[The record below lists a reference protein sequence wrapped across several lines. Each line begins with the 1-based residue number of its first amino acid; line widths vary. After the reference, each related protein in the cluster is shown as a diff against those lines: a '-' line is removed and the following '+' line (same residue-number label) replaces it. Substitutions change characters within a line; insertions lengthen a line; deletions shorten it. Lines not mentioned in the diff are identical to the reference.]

1 MAEPGDLPPAD
12 APLDHQGHDHDDDL
26 IGFATP
32 ASLQGRLRVSVAVI
46 SRCKVRDASSP
57 GDADPRL
64 RLVVV
69 EYLDDSRHRLV
80 EIHVDLHKPAVQSE
94 RKNEAQRVR
103 GFRVENSERLHE
115 VPVDEVADETQ
126 GELRRH
132 SHVRVRLQRGACAPL
147 PWCT

>member
-1 MAEPGDLPPAD
+1 MHIMNRGDMVPGITAR
-12 APLDHQGHDHDDDL
+12 
-26 IGFATP
+26 
-32 ASLQGRLRVSVAVI
+32 SLQGRLRVSVAVI
-46 SRCKVRDASSP
+46 SRRKVRDASSP

-103 GFRVENSERLHE
+103 GFHVENSERLHE

>member
-1 MAEPGDLPPAD
+1 MVPGMTAR
-12 APLDHQGHDHDDDL
+12 
-26 IGFATP
+26 
-32 ASLQGRLRVSVAVI
+32 SLQGRLRVSVAVI
-46 SRCKVRDASSP
+46 SRRKVRDASSP

-103 GFRVENSERLHE
+103 GFHVENSERLHE

-126 GELRRH
+126 GN
-132 SHVRVRLQRGACAPL
+132 SGGTVTYAYGSSVVPAPPAL
-147 PWCT
+147 VHLTRTKAFGWRSEVGTSAS